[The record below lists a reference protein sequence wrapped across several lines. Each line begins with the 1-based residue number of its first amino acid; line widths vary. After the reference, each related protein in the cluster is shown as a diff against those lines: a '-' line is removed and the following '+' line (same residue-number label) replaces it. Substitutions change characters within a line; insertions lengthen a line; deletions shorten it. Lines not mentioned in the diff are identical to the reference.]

1 MLYASPSEF
10 NLHSAL
16 TSGTLGRSGV
26 VATLGVGRENESWFG
41 DIFAGGVLVGDSD
54 KLRSC

>member
-1 MLYASPSEF
+1 MLYASPSEV

-26 VATLGVGRENESWFG
+26 VATLGVGRENESWSG
-41 DIFAGGVLVGDSD
+41 DIFAGGVLISGSD
-54 KLRSC
+54 